1 MLEYKPTVFYSHGKL
16 ILRFKQHKME
26 MKWWK
31 IIHHRR
37 HHVIPWTTL
46 KCRQQRCWRW
56 HLAEIRC
63 HRFSK
68 TLGCQLCG
76 KRAHVQ
82 KILKDG
88 NAEGRRHT
96 NTHRKWSTKI
106 TEMTRHLYYFPTQVL
121 EEKGERKDV
130 LFINYE
136 FCFLQSVSLQ
146 LHYWSIKQRF
156 SALWQRFEAR

>member
-1 MLEYKPTVFYSHGKL
+1 MHFYRQQIGKKSWHIISSASSKKQIEVLEYEPTVFYSHGKL

-88 NAEGRRHT
+88 NTEGRRHT

-106 TEMTRHLYYFPTQVL
+106 TEMTRHLYIIFP
-121 EEKGERKDV
+121 
-130 LFINYE
+130 
-136 FCFLQSVSLQ
+136 
-146 LHYWSIKQRF
+146 HRF
-156 SALWQRFEAR
+156 